1 MIAVLAFYLMCL
13 LWLHEK
19 QQFILPARRYNFRVM
34 KGKNMKI
41 SAKINWKN
49 PDNKKA
55 VKQLITVN
63 IDDLITAKGKVC
75 VTSDGKPFIC
85 WPSYKNKKDNKY
97 YSDFYVTDEKL
108 KNALDDLAVKL
119 YDDEKDSS
127 VTIR

>member
-1 MIAVLAFYLMCL
+1 
-13 LWLHEK
+13 
-19 QQFILPARRYNFRVM
+19 
-34 KGKNMKI
+34 MKI

-55 VKQLITVN
+55 VKLLITVN

-75 VTSDGKPFIC
+75 VTGDGKPFIC

-108 KNALDDLAVKL
+108 KGALDDLAAKL